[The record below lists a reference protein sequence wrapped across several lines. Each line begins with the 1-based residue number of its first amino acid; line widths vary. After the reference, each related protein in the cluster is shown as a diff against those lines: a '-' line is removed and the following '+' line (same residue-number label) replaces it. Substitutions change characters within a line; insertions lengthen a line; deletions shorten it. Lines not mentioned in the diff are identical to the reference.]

1 MMRCTHK
8 AEVRTSANFPR
19 EISMVEGLHTLQKY
33 RVNYRQKNQSS
44 LCKLWL
50 IKQLKIISFENSE

>member
-1 MMRCTHK
+1 MRCTHK
-8 AEVRTSANFPR
+8 AEVRTEIPR

-33 RVNYRQKNQSS
+33 RVSYRQKNQSS

-50 IKQLKIISFENSE
+50 IKKLKIISFENSE